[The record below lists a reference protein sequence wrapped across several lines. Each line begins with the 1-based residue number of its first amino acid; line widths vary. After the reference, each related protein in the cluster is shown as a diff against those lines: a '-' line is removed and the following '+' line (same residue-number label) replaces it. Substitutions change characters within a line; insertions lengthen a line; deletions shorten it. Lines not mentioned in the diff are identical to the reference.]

1 MKKTETPGKMI
12 GKKIEIKEAKNK
24 SLRGISG
31 TIVDE
36 SKNMI
41 TLKTNGKEKKIIKS
55 QVEAETI

>member
-12 GKKIEIKEAKNK
+12 GKKTEIKEAKNK